1 MVILI
6 QFQTC
11 EVAAP
16 KRAAT
21 PCPATPAPS
30 PTTFFSLHQ
39 LVNQKSPCDPCL
51 THCCLHWWPLCHE
64 HMEMKG

>member
-21 PCPATPAPS
+21 PCPAAPAP
-30 PTTFFSLHQ
+30 PRTTFFSPHQ
-39 LVNQKSPCDPCL
+39 LVNQLLLPCY
-51 THCCLHWWPLCHE
+51 
-64 HMEMKG
+64 

>member
-21 PCPATPAPS
+21 PCPAAPAP
-30 PTTFFSLHQ
+30 PRTTFFSPHQ
-39 LVNQKSPCDPCL
+39 LVNQNLPCDPCL
-51 THCCLHWWPLCHE
+51 THCCLHWCPSCHE
-64 HMEMKG
+64 HKEMKG